1 MKSNKNNTFDGSIGR
16 EYSQVDNESYY
27 GPDYR
32 GYIPDSS
39 QQLYDYP
46 EEDFDNEPIDYTNT
60 EEFLEN
66 KYKKDTYVELRKYVP
81 TIFFIAICFV
91 LYALGLAGKILD
103 LITLLLFLVVVYT
116 LVSVFIFKKTFP
128 EVVGDLKGIWT
139 LSEGAFKSAT
149 KGFNDAS
156 QHVYDKYIVDD
167 LKGDITKNNSY
178 KGANV
183 DSFHH
188 MSDDLAREAASGNA
202 SDKLNPEYAK
212 NVTLEN
218 KDLYN
223 RYKENQYYES
233 IENLD
238 IESDYKKDKENK
250 LNYKQDK
257 NIYKMDNEAQNYEES
272 DIDYNNLELTDSIS
286 VSDNEKLVIFNKQ
299 MSINHNYNPDKY
311 ITKNEKLIDIE
322 VIPLIMSEN
331 VKLVNEND
339 ELKVYYGDMKFRG
352 SNENVIFQIKL
363 GSKTYRLQ
371 CKNIEYLEVDGPM
384 DISITF

>member
-1 MKSNKNNTFDGSIGR
+1 MKNSKNNTFDSSIGSD
-16 EYSQVDNESYY
+16 YSQVDNESYY
-27 GPDYR
+27 GPEYQ
-32 GYIPDSS
+32 GYIPDDS
-39 QQLYDYP
+39 QHLYDYP
-46 EEDFDNEPIDYTNT
+46 EDNLDNGDLDYTNS
-60 EEFLEN
+60 EEFLDN
-66 KYKKDTYVELRKYVP
+66 KYNKDTYLELRKYVP
-81 TIFFIAICFV
+81 TIFFIAICFI

-116 LVSVFIFKKTFP
+116 LVSIFIFKKTFP
-128 EVVGDLKGIWT
+128 EVISDLKGIWT

-178 KGANV
+178 KGANI
-183 DSFHH
+183 DSYHH
-188 MSDDLAREAASGNA
+188 MSQDLAREAASGNA

-218 KDLYN
+218 KDIYN

-238 IESDYKKDKENK
+238 IESDYVKDKENK

-257 NIYKMDNEAQNYEES
+257 NIYKMDNEVPINDKN
-272 DIDYNNLELTDSIS
+272 DIDYNNLDLTDSIS
-286 VSDNEKLVIFNKQ
+286 VQDNELLIIFNKQ
-299 MSINHNYNPDKY
+299 MSINHNPNPDKY

-363 GSKTYRLQ
+363 GNKTYRLQ